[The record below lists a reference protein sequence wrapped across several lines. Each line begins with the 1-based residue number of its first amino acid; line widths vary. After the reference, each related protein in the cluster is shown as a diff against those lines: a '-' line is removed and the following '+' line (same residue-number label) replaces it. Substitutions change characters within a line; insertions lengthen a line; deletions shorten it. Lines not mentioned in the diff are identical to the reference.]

1 MDTIEQSNTEPQSGA
16 QAPDFRELAGR
27 RRAGLVAE
35 FWDFLMHN
43 KKWWLLPVV
52 LVLLLLGGLILVSG
66 TAWAPFIYTLF

>member
-1 MDTIEQSNTEPQSGA
+1 MDATEQPITEPQGGVDS
-16 QAPDFRELAGR
+16 PDFRELAGR
-27 RRAGLVAE
+27 RRAGLWAE
-35 FWDFLMHN
+35 FWDFLKHN